1 MENINSWNDVNWTL
15 VQKTVFRL
23 QLRIYKSSKNNEI
36 EKMHKLQRL
45 LLRSSYA
52 KFLATRK
59 ITQDNAGKRTPG
71 VDKLIIKSP
80 KDKYNLATN
89 VKVDGKCSP
98 ISKKY
103 IPKPDGRNRPL
114 GIPTIED
121 RVKQELV
128 YLAMGP
134 QWEAQFEATSYGFR
148 PGRSVV
154 DAIENVWVGIGKKP
168 KWVLDADISK
178 CFDSINHKYLIE
190 KCNTFKS
197 IKRQIKSWLK
207 AGILEVEEYTLP
219 EMGTP
224 QGGVISPLLSN
235 IALHGLR
242 ERLDTYINSLGGHR
256 PNNRQS
262 LTYVR
267 YADDFVLMHPDKET
281 LIQLKSETEEFL
293 KPIGLELHP
302 EKTRI
307 VHTLESTP
315 STSAGFTFL
324 GFDVIQKPLRIKQ
337 RATQR
342 RKESK
347 QTFFT
352 LIRPSKEGIKTHKKK
367 LRDIIRRYK
376 GATQE
381 RLIQELNPVIR
392 GWALAKRTVISS
404 DIFQS
409 LDKYMYIHLWK
420 WARKRHAKMSKFKL
434 KDMYWHTIQS
444 NNWVFGSKSNN
455 EIKLRLQQHSKIS
468 MKRHAKVKGNASP
481 FDGNLIYWAQK
492 TGKSL
497 LIPDY
502 KARLIREQHGHC
514 GICGDLF
521 IPDDIIERDHI
532 IPKSL
537 GGLNRRDN
545 VHAVHRYCHQ
555 QKTKRERSQ
564 YSLKKKNLNPFRFYF
579 DSIFIS

>member
-1 MENINSWNDVNWTL
+1 MENINSWNAVNWTL

-71 VDKLIIKSP
+71 VDKRIIKSP

-128 YLAMGP
+128 YLAMVP

-148 PGRSVV
+148 PGRSVA
-154 DAIENVWVGIGKKP
+154 DAIENVWVGIVKKP

-190 KCNTFKS
+190 KCNTFTS
-197 IKRQIKSWLK
+197 IKGQIKSWLK
-207 AGILEVEEYTLP
+207 AGILDGEEYTLP

-224 QGGVISPLLSN
+224 QGGVILPLLSN

-324 GFDVIQKPLRIKQ
+324 GFDVIQKPVRIKQ

-352 LIRPSKEGIKTHKKK
+352 LIRPSKEAIKTHKKK

-376 GATQE
+376 GTTQE

-468 MKRHAKVKGNASP
+468 IKRHAKVKGNASP

-514 GICGDLF
+514 GICGDIF

-545 VHAVHRYCHQ
+545 VHSVHRYCHQ

-564 YSLKKKNLNPFRFYF
+564 YSLKKKLE
-579 DSIFIS
+579 SI

>member
-59 ITQDNAGKRTPG
+59 ITQDNVGKRTPG
-71 VDKLIIKSP
+71 VDKRIIKSP

-128 YLAMGP
+128 YLAMLP

-154 DAIENVWVGIGKKP
+154 DAIENVWVGIVKKP

-190 KCNTFKS
+190 KCNTFTS

-207 AGILEVEEYTLP
+207 AGILDGEEYTLP
-219 EMGTP
+219 EMGPP

-324 GFDVIQKPLRIKQ
+324 GFDVIQKPVRIKQ

-376 GATQE
+376 GTTQE

-468 MKRHAKVKGNASP
+468 IKRHAKVKGNASP

-564 YSLKKKNLNPFRFYF
+564 YSLKKNLE
-579 DSIFIS
+579 SI

>member
-71 VDKLIIKSP
+71 VDKRIIKSP

-128 YLAMGP
+128 YLAMLP

-154 DAIENVWVGIGKKP
+154 DAIENVWVGIVKKP

-190 KCNTFKS
+190 KCNTFTS

-207 AGILEVEEYTLP
+207 AGILDGEEYTLP
-219 EMGTP
+219 EMGPP

-324 GFDVIQKPLRIKQ
+324 GFDVIQKPVRIKQ

-376 GATQE
+376 GTTQE

-468 MKRHAKVKGNASP
+468 IKRHAKVKGNASP

-514 GICGDLF
+514 GICGDFF

-564 YSLKKKNLNPFRFYF
+564 YSLKKKLE
-579 DSIFIS
+579 SI

>member
-98 ISKKY
+98 ISRKY
-103 IPKPDGRNRPL
+103 IPKPDDRNRPL
-114 GIPTIED
+114 GIHTIED

-128 YLAMGP
+128 YLAMLP

-154 DAIENVWVGIGKKP
+154 DAIENVWVGIVKKP

-190 KCNTFKS
+190 KCNTFTS

-207 AGILEVEEYTLP
+207 AGILDGEEYTLP
-219 EMGTP
+219 EMGPP

-324 GFDVIQKPLRIKQ
+324 GFDVIQKPVRIKQ

-376 GATQE
+376 GTTQE

-420 WARKRHAKMSKFKL
+420 WARKRHTKMSKFKL

-468 MKRHAKVKGNASP
+468 IKRHAKVKGNASP

-564 YSLKKKNLNPFRFYF
+564 YSLKKNLE
-579 DSIFIS
+579 SI

>member
-59 ITQDNAGKRTPG
+59 ITQDNVGKRTPG
-71 VDKLIIKSP
+71 VDKRIIKSP

-128 YLAMGP
+128 YLAMLP

-154 DAIENVWVGIGKKP
+154 DAIENVWVGIVKKP

-190 KCNTFKS
+190 KCNTFTS

-207 AGILEVEEYTLP
+207 AGILDGEEYTLP
-219 EMGTP
+219 EMGPP

-324 GFDVIQKPLRIKQ
+324 GFDVIQKPVRIKQ

-376 GATQE
+376 GTTQE

-420 WARKRHAKMSKFKL
+420 WARKRHTKMSKFKL

-468 MKRHAKVKGNASP
+468 IKRHAKVKGNASP

-564 YSLKKKNLNPFRFYF
+564 YSLKKNLE
-579 DSIFIS
+579 SI

>member
-59 ITQDNAGKRTPG
+59 ITQDNVGKRTPG
-71 VDKLIIKSP
+71 VDKRIIKSP

-128 YLAMGP
+128 YLAMLP

-154 DAIENVWVGIGKKP
+154 DAIENVWVGIVKKP

-190 KCNTFKS
+190 KCNTFTS

-207 AGILEVEEYTLP
+207 AGILDGEEYTLP
-219 EMGTP
+219 EMGPP

-324 GFDVIQKPLRIKQ
+324 GFDVIQKPVRIKQ

-376 GATQE
+376 GTTQE

-420 WARKRHAKMSKFKL
+420 WARKRHTKMSKFKL

-468 MKRHAKVKGNASP
+468 IKRHAKVKGNASP

-497 LIPDY
+497 LINDY

-564 YSLKKKNLNPFRFYF
+564 YSLKKNLE
-579 DSIFIS
+579 SI

>member
-1 MENINSWNDVNWTL
+1 MENINSWNDIEWNAVR
-15 VQKTVFRL
+15 KTVFRL
-23 QLRIYKSSKNNEI
+23 QLRIYKASKNNEK
-36 EKMHKLQRL
+36 EKMHKLQKL
-45 LLRSSYA
+45 LLRSNFA

-59 ITQDNAGKRTPG
+59 ITQDNDGKRTPG
-71 VDKLIIKSP
+71 IDKRIIKTP
-80 KDKYNLATN
+80 KDKYNLATTIT
-89 VKVDGKCSP
+89 VDGKCSP
-98 ISKKY
+98 IFRKY
-103 IPKPDGRNRPL
+103 IPKSDGRKRPL

-121 RVKQELV
+121 RVKQELI

-154 DAIENVWVGIGKKP
+154 DAIENVWVGIAKKP

-178 CFDSINHKYLIE
+178 CFDSINHKYLLE
-190 KCNTFKS
+190 KCNTFPV
-197 IKRQIKSWLK
+197 IKRQIQSWLK
-207 AGILEVEEYTLP
+207 AGILDGEEYTLP

-242 ERLDTYINSLGGHR
+242 EELDVHINSLGGHR

-281 LIQLKSETEEFL
+281 LLQLKLVTQKFL
-293 KPIGLELHP
+293 EPIGLELHP

-307 VHTLESTP
+307 VHTLESTH
-315 STSAGFTFL
+315 STSPGFSFL
-324 GFDVIQKPLRIKQ
+324 GFDVIQKLVRKKQ

-376 GATQE
+376 GAKQE

-392 GWALAKRTVISS
+392 GWAQAKRTVISS
-404 DIFQS
+404 DIFQA

-444 NNWVFGSKSNN
+444 NNWVFGAKISN
-455 EIKLRLQQHSKIS
+455 EIISRLQQHSKIS
-468 MKRHAKVKGNASP
+468 IKRHAKVKGNASP
-481 FDGNLIYWAQK
+481 FDGNLIYWAQR
-492 TGKSL
+492 TGKSTL
-497 LIPDY
+497 P
-502 KARLIREQHGHC
+502 
-514 GICGDLF
+514 
-521 IPDDIIERDHI
+521 II
-532 IPKSL
+532 KQ
-537 GGLNRRDN
+537 G
-545 VHAVHRYCHQ
+545 
-555 QKTKRERSQ
+555 
-564 YSLKKKNLNPFRFYF
+564 
-579 DSIFIS
+579 

>member
-71 VDKLIIKSP
+71 VDKRIIKSP

-128 YLAMGP
+128 YLAMLP

-154 DAIENVWVGIGKKP
+154 DAIENVWVGIVKKP

-190 KCNTFKS
+190 KCNTFTS

-207 AGILEVEEYTLP
+207 AGILDGEEYTLP
-219 EMGTP
+219 EMGPP

-324 GFDVIQKPLRIKQ
+324 GFDVIQKPVRIKQ

-376 GATQE
+376 GTTQE

-468 MKRHAKVKGNASP
+468 IKRHAKVKGNASP
-481 FDGNLIYWAQK
+481 FDGNLIYWAQR
-492 TGKSL
+492 TSKSL

-564 YSLKKKNLNPFRFYF
+564 YSLKKKLE
-579 DSIFIS
+579 SI

>member
-59 ITQDNAGKRTPG
+59 ITQDNVGKRTPG
-71 VDKLIIKSP
+71 VDKRIIKSP

-128 YLAMGP
+128 YLAMLP

-154 DAIENVWVGIGKKP
+154 DAIENVWVGIVKKP

-190 KCNTFKS
+190 KCNTFTS

-207 AGILEVEEYTLP
+207 AGILDGEEYTLP

-324 GFDVIQKPLRIKQ
+324 GFDVIQKPVRIKQ

-376 GATQE
+376 GTTQE

-468 MKRHAKVKGNASP
+468 IKRHAKVKGNASP

-564 YSLKKKNLNPFRFYF
+564 YSLKKNLE
-579 DSIFIS
+579 SI